1 MSQSMVSTYIVLCS
15 VLLNVLVTL
24 GLVREQPQ
32 TQARRLKVMACPLTR
47 AKFCP
52 ALQQQLY

>member
-15 VLLNVLVTL
+15 VLPNVLVTL

-32 TQARRLKVMACPLTR
+32 TQARLKVMACPLTR
-47 AKFCP
+47 AEFCP